1 MPQRKMRY
9 RLRFSVGSRC
19 LFHLSPSQVHQIYS
33 MSRVPGPRKGLLHV
47 RAPKITGSARRT
59 VPSAG
64 GGGRGPA
71 AKGGDEGYLY
81 LAGVRDASKRI
92 TEYSVSLL
100 PLLSNSVPCLSLLL
114 HAT

>member
-1 MPQRKMRY
+1 
-9 RLRFSVGSRC
+9 
-19 LFHLSPSQVHQIYS
+19 
-33 MSRVPGPRKGLLHV
+33 MSRVPAPRKGLLHV
-47 RAPKITGSARRT
+47 RAPKITGPARRT

-100 PLLSNSVPCLSLLL
+100 PMLTHTSSRQHILL
-114 HAT
+114 HAA